1 MLLEALRVSRIRE
14 TGSQTLLFAFM
25 EHSMPETSRPVYTL
39 PEGSKLKHYLQPRTR
54 RSGSVSTA
62 EQKEN
67 RLSNDFRLEFVWP
80 QHHDRKKER
89 WTPVKHRR
97 RS

>member
-25 EHSMPETSRPVYTL
+25 QHSMPETGRPVYTL
-39 PEGSKLKHYLQPRTR
+39 PEGSKLKRYLQPRTR
-54 RSGSVSTA
+54 RAGSESTA

-67 RLSNDFRLEFVWP
+67 RLSDDFRLEFVWS
-80 QHHDRKKER
+80 QYHDRKKER
-89 WTPVKHRR
+89 WTTVKHRR